1 METPLK
7 LLLVDDD
14 EVDRRAVRRS
24 LDSAGLP
31 VELTELTDATAT
43 RDAIAGQRFD
53 CMLLDYRLPHSDGLD
68 VLRAVRSAGFE
79 APVIMLTGQGDE
91 QLAVELMKAGAADY
105 LSKSAIGP
113 KLARSI
119 VTAVEL
125 HRAREVARD
134 AELQNAAL
142 RRIGTAISANL
153 NLDDIVQKVTDEA
166 TSLCR
171 AAFGAFFYNVVDAK
185 QGSYMLYT
193 LSGVSRAHFEK
204 FPMPRVTQIFG
215 PTFRGEGTIRSDD
228 ITRDPRYGKSAPYY
242 GMPKGH
248 LPVRSYLAV
257 PVVSRSGEVHGG
269 LFFGHA
275 DTGVFSERDE
285 RMLEAVAGQAA
296 LVLDNAQLYQ
306 ASQRARAEAE
316 VDRDRYRTAM
326 IATKEAER
334 SLELLANA
342 GKVVVGSS
350 DLDAMLQAIAKMFVP
365 DYADWCSI
373 VLRDESGRLTLGAC
387 ASTDPKIVDT
397 IRAFTARHPLRPTTT
412 VGSPHVAR
420 TGAPHLMREV
430 TEADLR
436 AMANDDEEALQEL
449 RALELRSAL
458 VVPLT
463 AQGRV
468 LGTLSLCSRTP
479 ERKFS
484 AADIPLVEEV
494 GLRTAAA
501 IESAR
506 LYSLAQQERLR
517 AEEANRAKDE
527 FLAVVSH
534 EIRNPL
540 NAIMGWANVLLT
552 GSLGPEQTKR
562 AIATIERNAK
572 AQAQLIEDLLD
583 VSRIVTGKMRIEVGP
598 VEIVRVVENALDV
611 VRHAADAKGVRLQ
624 PILDRAAGP
633 LMGDADR
640 LQQVVWNL
648 LSNAVKFT
656 PKGGRVVIRLQ
667 RIDSSVVVTVEDTGE
682 GIDPLFLPYVF
693 DRFRQADMAT
703 TRIKQGLGL
712 GLAIVRH
719 IAELHGG
726 SIDAFSEGQGKGATF
741 TLRLP
746 VSPLRS
752 TGTHA
757 AGTPLVMSRT
767 SAIPE
772 PFHCP
777 PEVDG
782 LRILVVDDEPDAR
795 ELLVSMLT
803 HCKATVFAAGSAKEA
818 IAVLR
823 SERPDILVSDIGM
836 PEVDGYG
843 LIGEVRGLTADEGA
857 LTPAIALTAYARAE
871 DRTRALLA
879 GFNMHVAKPIEPA
892 ELLAAVAGVAG
903 RHRGR

>member
-1 METPLK
+1 METPLQ

-14 EVDRRAVRRS
+14 EVDRRTVRRS
-24 LDSAGLP
+24 LEGAGLP
-31 VELTELTDATAT
+31 FELTELTDPTAT
-43 RDAIAGQRFD
+43 REAMARQRFD
-53 CMLLDYRLPHSDGLD
+53 CILLDYRLPKTDGLD
-68 VLRAVRSAGFE
+68 VLRAVRNSGFE

-105 LSKSAIGP
+105 LSKSTLGP
-113 KLARSI
+113 DLARSI
-119 VTAVEL
+119 ASAVEL
-125 HRAREVARD
+125 HRAREAVRD
-134 AELQNAAL
+134 VQLQNAAL

-153 NLDDIVQKVTDEA
+153 DLHDIVQKVTDEA

-171 AAFGAFFYNVVDAK
+171 AAFGAFFYNVADPER
-185 QGSYMLYT
+185 GSYMLYA
-193 LSGVSRAHFEK
+193 LSGVSRDHFDK
-204 FPMPRVTQIFG
+204 FPMPRVTAIFG
-215 PTFRGEGTIRSDD
+215 PTFRGECIMRSDD
-228 ITRDPRYGKSAPYY
+228 ITKDPRYGKSAPYY
-242 GMPKGH
+242 GMPEGH

-257 PVVSRSGEVHGG
+257 SVVSRSGEVHGG

-275 DTGVFSERDE
+275 NPGVFGERDE

-296 LVLDNAQLYQ
+296 LAIDNAQLYQ

-316 VDRDRYRTAM
+316 IDRDRYRAAM
-326 IATKEAER
+326 LATKEAER
-334 SLELLANA
+334 SLELLANT
-342 GKVVVGSS
+342 GKVAVSTS
-350 DLDAMLQAIAKMFVP
+350 DPSAMLEAVARVFVP
-365 DYADWCSI
+365 GYADWCSI
-373 VLRDESGRLTLGAC
+373 VLRDDAGRLNLAAC
-387 ASTDPKIVDT
+387 ASSDPSIAAV
-397 IRAFTARHPLRPTTT
+397 IRSFTARHPLRPTTT
-412 VGSPHVAR
+412 AGSPQVARSGSPH
-420 TGAPHLMREV
+420 LMSEV

-436 AMANDDEEALQEL
+436 AMANDDDDALQEL
-449 RALELRSAL
+449 RGLELRSAL
-458 VVPLT
+458 VVPLM

-468 LGTLSLCSRTP
+468 LGTLSLCSRSP
-479 ERKFS
+479 ERRFS

-501 IESAR
+501 IESSR
-506 LYSLAQQERLR
+506 LYVVAQQERQR

-624 PILDRAAGP
+624 PILDRGAGP

-656 PKGGRVVIRLQ
+656 GKGGRVVIRLQ
-667 RIDSSVVVTVEDTGE
+667 RIDSSVMIIVEDTGE
-682 GIDPLFLPYVF
+682 GIDPLFLPHVF

-703 TRIKQGLGL
+703 TRTKQGLGL

-726 SIDAFSEGQGKGATF
+726 SIDAFSEGQGKGSTF

-752 TGTHA
+752 TGIHA

-767 SAIPE
+767 STIPE
-772 PFHCP
+772 PFQCP
-777 PEVDG
+777 PEIEG

-795 ELLVSMLT
+795 ELLVSMLS
-803 HCKATVFAAGSAKEA
+803 HCKASVLAASSAKEA
-818 IAVLR
+818 LAMLH
-823 SERPDILVSDIGM
+823 SERPDLLVSDIGM
-836 PEVDGYG
+836 PEVDGYE
-843 LIGEVRGLTADEGA
+843 LIREVRALPADAGA

-871 DRTRALLA
+871 DRTKALLS
-879 GFNMHVAKPIEPA
+879 GFNMHVSKPIEPA
-892 ELLAAVAGVAG
+892 ELLAAIAGVAG
-903 RHRGR
+903 RHRSR